1 MTAHDRVYL
10 EDCSEQDVKDLQ
22 QRILAGAVVV
32 FPTDTV
38 YGIGCSALQPE
49 SVARVFAA
57 KHRDSSK
64 PLPVFIGGLGQVA
77 DCIDVAELPAASRLA
92 EAFWPGPLTIV
103 VDVARSGLHVQ
114 PPPFPEATSVGFRVP
129 RHDGLL
135 RLLQGGLVLAQTSF
149 NESGEAVVES
159 LEAPGAAG
167 LLACADV
174 VLDSRQQ
181 PVGRPSTLVR
191 LSPEGWSVLREGDVS
206 AQDVSRALSGPCP

>member
-1 MTAHDRVYL
+1 
-10 EDCSEQDVKDLQ
+10 
-22 QRILAGAVVV
+22 V

-38 YGIGCSALQPE
+38 YGIGCSALQAE

-64 PLPVFIGGLGQVA
+64 PLPVFIGGLDQVVA
-77 DCIDVAELPAASRLA
+77 CIDPAELPAAFRLA
-92 EAFWPGPLTIV
+92 EVFWPGPLTIV

-129 RHDGLL
+129 RHAGLL
-135 RLLQGGLVLAQTSF
+135 RLLRRGLALAQTSF

-159 LEAPGAAG
+159 LEAPGAAA
-167 LLACADV
+167 LLKYADV

-181 PVGRPSTLVR
+181 PAGRPSTLVR
-191 LSPEGWSVLREGDVS
+191 LLPGSWSMVREGDVS
-206 AQDVSRALSGPCP
+206 ALDVSRALSLPYP

>member
-10 EDCSEQDVKDLQ
+10 EDCSEADMIALQ
-22 QRILAGAVVV
+22 QRVLAGAVVV

-38 YGIGCSALQPE
+38 YGIGCSALLPE

-64 PLPVFIGGLGQVA
+64 PLPVFIGGLHQVA
-77 DCIDVAELPAASRLA
+77 GCIEPAELPAASRLA
-92 EAFWPGPLTIV
+92 EMFWPGALTIV
-103 VDVARSGLHVQ
+103 VDVTRSGLHVQ
-114 PPPFPEATSVGFRVP
+114 PPPFGEATSIGFRVP

-135 RLLQGGLVLAQTSF
+135 RLLRRGLALAQTSF

-167 LLACADV
+167 LLDCADL
-174 VLDSRQQ
+174 VLDSRQR
-181 PVGRPSTLVR
+181 PAGRPSTLVR
-191 LSPEGWSVLREGDVS
+191 LSRESWSVLREGDIS
-206 AQDVSRALSGPCP
+206 ALEVSRALSGSRP